1 MTAQKSADDLY
12 LLFERE
18 VRTPADRLPLDAFL
32 PPADAIPSAVL
43 RPSAPA
49 PVPEAAPGATLAQ
62 LLGRSPE
69 ATPAGDEP
77 PIRRRP
83 RTKKSAEPAQS
94 LEEEIADFLSQRGTA
109 LAPDTDPEK

>member
-1 MTAQKSADDLY
+1 MTPKDADELY

-18 VRTPADRLPLDAFL
+18 VRTPSDRLPLDAFL
-32 PPADAIPSAVL
+32 PTADAIPSVVA
-43 RPSAPA
+43 RPQAPPA
-49 PVPEAAPGATLAQ
+49 APEASAGATLAQ

-83 RTKKSAEPAQS
+83 RPRKAAEAAPS
-94 LEEEIADFLSQRGTA
+94 LEDEIKDFLSQRGTA